1 MQLSRGEEEEEM
13 GWAVPA
19 ALSGTQEKQLHKPDL
34 ENWATG
40 KDSFDFGSNR
50 SFPKLG
56 KGVLQAGEKHETALL
71 PYNR

>member
-1 MQLSRGEEEEEM
+1 M

-56 KGVLQAGEKHETALL
+56 KGVLQVGEKHKTALL
-71 PYNR
+71 PSNS